1 MTYPSSC
8 RGEGEHAGNP
18 QALVPEQATIT
29 YPCSYTGKP
38 QKRVPKMNYSS
49 KCKGKERIG
58 TGARKS
64 KNELLENL
72 LGEGGRT
79 GNP

>member
-1 MTYPSSC
+1 
-8 RGEGEHAGNP
+8 
-18 QALVPEQATIT
+18 
-29 YPCSYTGKP
+29 
-38 QKRVPKMNYSS
+38 MNYSS

-72 LGEGGRT
+72 LGGRGAHGQPIGT
-79 GNP
+79 GARTS